1 MVLKNP
7 SILGKSKGQI
17 NFFFEYMNRNKQIDE
32 TTTMQKVFEV
42 PALLNVDIAVKSKEV
57 DELFRVYHDIS
68 PAEVKSI
75 FLDFPY
81 LYCCP
86 SRKLQLFLA
95 EFRKYRM
102 TKEQIINLTRNS
114 GGILACKTS
123 NLIGLFNY
131 LKWNHKISATAV
143 VSMLDDFPELA
154 LQNR

>member
-1 MVLKNP
+1 MLKNP

-102 TKEQIINLTRNS
+102 TKEQIINLVSNIQS
-114 GGILACKTS
+114 FLS
-123 NLIGLFNY
+123 NL
-131 LKWNHKISATAV
+131 
-143 VSMLDDFPELA
+143 
-154 LQNR
+154 